1 MTGPADSATIGAM
14 NSVRPLWSLILALAL
29 VSGARVAHAKPDPK
43 QAKVNVYID
52 VLNAWSGYVYKQRDD
67 YFAWVDRAKG
77 PDCKASKAR
86 GPSAIGDTAR
96 DQTFPGY
103 LKALKKG
110 PKLPAD
116 EAAMKMV
123 TTLQAL
129 WQPTADASEYYFKRQ
144 WKDDDCQKGKALHET
159 LTALWD
165 EYAAADREVRA
176 FVVAYNDE
184 RQVAELATTAK
195 KYGKKLRFHFLQTSH
210 DAKLLIRTIDAA
222 TEKQPY
228 DTAAVTEKLTAFVAI
243 LDATTALAEAQ
254 RNNRKVYDV
263 LYQGG
268 YTQFVTHA
276 GWYRDAVAELAKLLA
291 DPKAKPERLGKA
303 HDEVIRTYN
312 AMVDAGNK
320 VQLTKS
326 IK

>member
-1 MTGPADSATIGAM
+1 MSFP
-14 NSVRPLWSLILALAL
+14 RHLWSLILTLAF
-29 VSGARVAHAKPDPK
+29 VTSAGVAHAKPDAK
-43 QAKVNVYID
+43 QAKINVYVD
-52 VLNAWSGYVYKQRDD
+52 VLNNWSSYVFKQRDD

-110 PKLPAD
+110 PKLAAD
-116 EAAMKMV
+116 DAAIKMV

-144 WKDDDCQKGKALHET
+144 WKADDCNKGRELHDALT
-159 LTALWD
+159 KLWD
-165 EYAAADREVRA
+165 EYLAAEREVRM

-222 TEKQPY
+222 TQTQPY
-228 DTAAVTEKLTAFVAI
+228 DTAAVTDKLTAFSAT
-243 LDATTALAEAQ
+243 LDATAALAEAQ
-254 RNNRKVYDV
+254 RKNRKVYDV

-276 GWYRDAVAELAKLLA
+276 GWYRDAVKELAALLA

-303 HDEVIRTYN
+303 HDEAIRAYN

>member
-1 MTGPADSATIGAM
+1 MKLPRTLWTLIMT
-14 NSVRPLWSLILALAL
+14 LAL
-29 VSGARVAHAKPDPK
+29 VAGAGAAQARPDAK
-43 QAKVNVYID
+43 QAKINVYID
-52 VLNAWSGYVYKQRDD
+52 ILNAWSDYVYKQRDD
-67 YFAWVDRAKG
+67 YFGWVDAAKG

-96 DQTFPGY
+96 DTTFPGY
-103 LKALKKG
+103 LKALAKA

-116 EAAMKMV
+116 EAAVKMV

-129 WQPTADASEYYFKRQ
+129 WQPTSDASTYYFKRQ
-144 WKDDDCQKGKALHET
+144 WKDDDCQRGRALHET
-159 LTALWD
+159 LTRLWAD
-165 EYAAADREVRA
+165 YVAAERDVRA

-195 KYGKKLRFHFLQTSH
+195 KFGKKLRFHFLQTSF
-210 DAKLLIRTIDAA
+210 DAKVLVRTVDAA
-222 TEKQPY
+222 LEHAPY
-228 DTAAVTEKLTAFVAI
+228 DTAAITDKLAVFSTI
-243 LDATTALAEAQ
+243 LDATGAMAESHRGNA
-254 RNNRKVYDV
+254 KIYDV

-276 GWYRDAVAELAKLLA
+276 GWYRDAVKDLLTQLA
-291 DPKAKPERLGKA
+291 DPKAKPDRLGKA

-320 VQLTKS
+320 VQLTKT

>member
-1 MTGPADSATIGAM
+1 MTAPADSATIAAM
-14 NSVRPLWSLILALAL
+14 NSARYLWSVILALAL
-29 VSGARVAHAKPDPK
+29 VSSAGVAHAKPDPK

-116 EAAMKMV
+116 EAAVKMV

-159 LTALWD
+159 LTTLWD
-165 EYAAADREVRA
+165 DYLAAEREVRA

-210 DAKLLIRTIDAA
+210 DAKVLIRTIDAA
-222 TEKQPY
+222 TEKAPY
-228 DTAAVTEKLTAFVAI
+228 DTAAIADKLAVFSAI
-243 LDATTALAEAQ
+243 LDATGALAEGQ
-254 RNNRKVYDV
+254 RGNRKVYEV

-276 GWYRDAVAELAKLLA
+276 AWYRDAVKGLLEVLA

-303 HDEVIRTYN
+303 HDETIRAYN